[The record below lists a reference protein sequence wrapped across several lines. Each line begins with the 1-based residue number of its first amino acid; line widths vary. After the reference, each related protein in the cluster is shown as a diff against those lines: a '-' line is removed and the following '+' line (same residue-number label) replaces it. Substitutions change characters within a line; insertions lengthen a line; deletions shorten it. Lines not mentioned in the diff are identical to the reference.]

1 MDDSER
7 LRAFAV
13 SLGDVARLWRGQID
27 RRLRP
32 CGLSFMQWL
41 TLSQLS
47 RAGRDVGQKDLAALV
62 SIDQF
67 CRGLGM
73 REHPLPAPLPGETR
87 RYRPASAGPDEAWV
101 PMVPAD
107 NAGTPEADLWPA
119 GRTGNVIRAMSLV
132 PDEVWTLND
141 LSAVHYLPNVQ
152 VRDPSASQGALSRPQ
167 MELIAGRVSVLN
179 DCFY

>member
-47 RAGRDVGQKDLAALV
+47 RAGRDVVQKDLAALV
-62 SIDQF
+62 SIEGPTMVGILD
-67 CRGLGM
+67 RLVGSGLVE
-73 REHPLPAPLPGETR
+73 R
-87 RYRPASAGPDEAWV
+87 
-101 PMVPAD
+101 
-107 NAGTPEADLWPA
+107 
-119 GRTGNVIRAMSLV
+119 
-132 PDEVWTLND
+132 
-141 LSAVHYLPNVQ
+141 
-152 VRDPSASQGALSRPQ
+152 
-167 MELIAGRVSVLN
+167 RVSATDRRANTVHLTSGGH
-179 DCFY
+179 DKLDEIEGQLQALREDMLAGLSGSDLETGIRIFKHIVERGRP